1 MPNAFHLPLLNAPRS
16 GAHVFSWIPKLD
28 KPYICCTH
36 SRLRNSR
43 TVFLGNGL
51 DLRKFC
57 ARAERFER
65 RIGARRSQEG
75 INVQIFASE
84 IPDQEEAV
92 FQLLTS
98 PNARVRLD
106 GLKDI
111 EQLKPENQITLI
123 ERVLKAG
130 DPIIRSK
137 VMYALV
143 NLAPQYQDAVKVVLR
158 VLEGD
163 SDYGVRAA
171 AAGALGYIQD
181 DIAVDSLIRVVMEE
195 TNWIVKH
202 SAVVA
207 LGNIR
212 NARAAPLLLQLL
224 KQQSIEDDS
233 GILMQQALISALGE
247 VGALEAVDE
256 IVRFVGSADDV
267 TRLLVAEA
275 LAGLPSKQS
284 LSALKFLEK
293 DPSPLVQGSAVPALA
308 KVEAALAEQ
317 GK

>member
-1 MPNAFHLPLLNAPRS
+1 
-16 GAHVFSWIPKLD
+16 
-28 KPYICCTH
+28 
-36 SRLRNSR
+36 
-43 TVFLGNGL
+43 L